1 MSGSYHV
8 GVDIGGTFTDFVLLD
23 EGSGDLRL
31 HKKLTTPDDPARGA
45 VEGLEELLEP
55 AGISLAEC
63 STLVHGTTLVTNA
76 LIERRGVRTALLT
89 TKGFRDIL
97 EMGREQR
104 YDIYDLFLEY
114 PEPLVPRR
122 WRVEVDER
130 MTRDGESL
138 QAPDLQAVRGL
149 LEGLLAEG
157 VEAIAVCFLHSYRN
171 PAHELAVSD
180 AIRRD
185 FPGVS
190 VSVSSDVVPEIREF
204 ERTSTT
210 VCNAYV
216 QPLVDRYLGSLE
228 EELGVRGFEGRFLLM
243 QSSGGLA
250 APSTVRRFPIRLL
263 ESGPAGGASV
273 AAFLGKALGVQELVS
288 FDMGGT
294 TAKICLVRDGEPDLA
309 AEMEAARVHRFKKG
323 SGITVKAPVVDL
335 IEIGA
340 GGGSIAASDR
350 LGLLRVGPR
359 SAGADPGPACY
370 GLGGEEPTVTDACLV
385 LGYFDP
391 DYFLGGTMSLDIQ
404 AAEHALMGL
413 GRELDLSTIEAAWGV
428 YDVVCENMA
437 SAARVHIIEKGQ
449 DPRRFPMVAFGGA
462 GPAHAARVARTLGAT
477 EVVVPPVSG
486 VASAL
491 GFLVTPAS
499 FEFSRSHPGE
509 LRSLHWE
516 EVASLYDDMEE
527 KARGSVAASGVSPDD
542 VRLERRAEMRLSGQ
556 FHDIE
561 VPVPEGPLSKET
573 ARRMVEAFEAEY
585 RRLFHAVPPG
595 YEPMVLNWRLRA
607 SGPQPGLRLQD
618 VAASLAG
625 TDGRTDPRDSRL
637 TLGSPKGR
645 RKAYFPE
652 AGGYVETPV
661 YDRYQLRHGFR
672 AKGSVIVEE
681 KESTVVANPGDV
693 LEVDVLGN
701 IRIEI
706 GGNA

>member
-1 MSGSYHV
+1 MRGSYHV

-23 EGSGDLRL
+23 EDSGNLWL

-55 AGISLAEC
+55 AGISLAAC

-76 LIERRGVRTALLT
+76 LIERRGIRTALLT

-114 PEPLVPRR
+114 PEPLVPRK

-138 QAPDLQAVRGL
+138 QAPDLRTVRDL

-171 PAHELAVSD
+171 PAHELAVAD
-180 AIRRD
+180 AIRED

-216 QPLVDRYLGSLE
+216 QPLVDRYLGRLE
-228 EELGVRGFEGRFLLM
+228 EELGARGFDGRFLLM

-294 TAKICLVRDGEPDLA
+294 TAKICLVRGGEPDLA

-323 SGITVKAPVVDL
+323 SGISVKAPVVDL

-370 GLGGEEPTVTDACLV
+370 GLGGEEPTVSDACLV

-404 AAEHALMGL
+404 AAGHALEGL
-413 GRELDLSTIEAAWGV
+413 GRELDLSMIEAAWGV
-428 YDVVCENMA
+428 YGVVCENMA

-477 EVVVPPVSG
+477 EVVVPPISG

-509 LRSLHWE
+509 LRSLPWE
-516 EVASLYDDMEE
+516 EVASLYVDMEV
-527 KARGSVAASGVSPDD
+527 KARGTLAASGVSPGD

-607 SGPQPGLRLQD
+607 SGPEPGLRLQD

-625 TDGRTDPRDSRL
+625 ADGRADPSDSPL

-652 AGGYVETPV
+652 TGGYVETLV

-672 AKGSVIVEE
+672 AKGPVIVEE

-693 LEVDVLGN
+693 LKVDGLGN

-706 GGNA
+706 GGS

>member
-1 MSGSYHV
+1 MSGGYGI

-23 EGSGDLRL
+23 EDSGGLRL

-55 AGISLAEC
+55 AGVSLADC

-76 LIERRGVRTALLT
+76 LIERRGVKTALLT
-89 TKGFRDIL
+89 TRGFGDIL

-104 YDIYDLFLEY
+104 YDIYDLFLQY

-122 WRVEVDER
+122 WRAEVDER

-138 QAPDLQAVRGL
+138 RAPDLQAVHGVLEDL
-149 LEGLLAEG
+149 LGEG
-157 VEAIAVCFLHSYRN
+157 VEAVAVCFLHSYRN
-171 PAHELAVSD
+171 SAHEGAVAD

-185 FPGVS
+185 FPQLS
-190 VSVSSDVVPEIREF
+190 VSVSSEVVPEIREF

-216 QPLVDRYLGSLE
+216 QPLVDRYLGRLE
-228 EELGVRGFEGRFLLM
+228 EELAARGFDGRFLLM

-250 APSTVRRFPIRLL
+250 APETVRRFPVRLL
-263 ESGPAGGASV
+263 ESGPAGGAAV
-273 AAFLGKALGVQELVS
+273 AAFLSRALDVPELIS

-294 TAKICLVRDGEPDLA
+294 TAKVCLVRGGEPDLA

-340 GGGSIAASDR
+340 GGGSIAGSDR

-359 SAGADPGPACY
+359 SAGADPGPASY
-370 GLGGEEPTVTDACLV
+370 GLGGERPTVTDACLV

-391 DYFLGGTMSLDIQ
+391 DYFLGGTMTLDLP
-404 AAEHALMGL
+404 AAERALEGL
-413 GRELDLSTIEAAWGV
+413 GRELGLSKIEAAWGV
-428 YDVVCENMA
+428 YNVVCENMA

-449 DPRRFPMVAFGGA
+449 DPRRFPMIAFGGA
-462 GPAHAARVARTLGAT
+462 GPAHATRVARTLGAP

-499 FEFSRSHPGE
+499 FEFARSRPGE
-509 LRSLHWE
+509 LRSLHWQ
-516 EVASLYDDMEE
+516 EVAGLYDDMEE
-527 KARGSVAASGVSPDD
+527 KARGMLAASGVSPDR

-561 VPVPEGPLSKET
+561 VPVPKGSLTKGT
-573 ARRMVEAFEAEY
+573 AQRMAEAFDAEY

-607 SGPQPGLRLQD
+607 SGPEPGLRLQE
-618 VAASLAG
+618 VTASLAG
-625 TDGRTDPRDSRL
+625 VDGRANPSAPPRV
-637 TLGSPKGR
+637 LGSPKGR
-645 RKAYFPE
+645 REAYFPE

-661 YDRYQLRHGFR
+661 YDRYELGDGFR
-672 AKGSVIVEE
+672 AEGPVIVEE
-681 KESTVVANPGDV
+681 KESTVVANPGDI
-693 LEVDVLGN
+693 LKVDGLGN

-706 GGNA
+706 GGGS